1 MAAEIRSA
9 QPDSQFTKRLA
20 ALPGQREGLAL
31 GIALA
36 LLTCLPVLLAVYP
49 QMGDYPS
56 HLARYHVMLA
66 DGQNPGLARYY
77 GFEWKW
83 TGNLGVDLL
92 IGPLARLIGLE
103 PAGRLIAGLIPV
115 LTGLSI
121 LTVEWTLRKRIGA
134 GSLLAFAFIWSP
146 SLLLGFL
153 NFALSLALAL
163 FAFAGWVRL
172 AQWRW
177 RWALFLPIG
186 LLVWLCHVSG
196 WGVLGLLVFGYEW
209 QKGWEWQRGKI
220 WRAFLAP
227 WPLTMPILP
236 MLFGAG
242 TKGLFSYG
250 AHVLVYKLAIWLK
263 AMRDQSEQLDLLSAA
278 LVLVVLLIALG
289 RKRIDGRLGW
299 AALLL
304 LLGSLAVPRQIVG
317 GDYAD
322 YRLISAGLLV
332 ACLAIDW
339 PLPRWVLY
347 LAPVLFLSRLAVTTE
362 GWLAG
367 SRDTAELLAALDHV
381 PQGARI
387 ASAVAS
393 DQSVWAFNTF
403 EHIGSYAVV
412 RRDALVN
419 SNFAVPRVH
428 MLIMRDGGRNFI
440 DASQRIKFRPGEP
453 IDLSQ
458 YQPAR
463 QADYLWYVGP
473 PEPSRLPPGA
483 VVIWR
488 SRDGLLA
495 RLAKAPD
502 PS

>member
-1 MAAEIRSA
+1 M
-9 QPDSQFTKRLA
+9 PLTKLLGAR
-20 ALPGQREGLAL
+20 PGPFEGLWL
-31 GIALA
+31 GVVLA
-36 LLTCLPVLLAVYP
+36 LLACLPVLIATYP
-49 QMGDYPS
+49 QMGDYPA
-56 HLARYHVMLA
+56 HLARYHVMLDVGNSA
-66 DGQNPGLARYY
+66 WLNRYY

-103 PAGRLIAGLIPV
+103 LAGRLIAGLIPV

-121 LTVEWTLRKRIGA
+121 LTVEWTLRKRIGV
-134 GSLLAFAFIWSP
+134 GSLLGFAFIWSP

-163 FAFAGWVRL
+163 FAFALWVRL
-172 AQWRW
+172 EGQRW
-177 RWALFLPIG
+177 RWAVFIPIG
-186 LLVWLCHVSG
+186 LVVWLAHVSG

-209 QKGWEWQRGKI
+209 QRGKN

-227 WPLTMPILP
+227 WPLTIPILP

-250 AHVLVYKLAIWLK
+250 AHVLIYKQAIWLK
-263 AMRDQSEQLDLLSAA
+263 AMRDQSVELDTISLAAVLL
-278 LVLVVLLIALG
+278 VLLIALV
-289 RKRIDGRLGW
+289 RQRINGRLGW

-304 LLGSLAVPRQIVG
+304 LIGSLAMPRQIVG

-322 YRLISAGLLV
+322 YRLISTGLLV

-347 LAPVLFLSRLAVTTE
+347 LAPALFLGRLAVTTE
-362 GWLAG
+362 GWQKG
-367 SRDTAELLAALDHV
+367 SRETAALLGALDHV

-387 ASAVAS
+387 ASAVAVDRS
-393 DQSVWAFNTF
+393 SWAFDPN

-428 MLIMRDGGRNFI
+428 MLWLREGGPNFI
-440 DASQRIKFRPGEP
+440 DASQRLLVRPGTRV
-453 IDLSQ
+453 DLGRFG
-458 YQPAR
+458 PAR
-463 QADYLWYVGP
+463 QTDYLWYVGAA
-473 PEPSRLPPGA
+473 EPLRLPAGA
-483 VVIWR
+483 AVIWR
-488 SRDGLLA
+488 SKHGLLA

>member
-1 MAAEIRSA
+1 MPAEVRSA
-9 QPDSQFTKRLA
+9 QPARQLTK
-20 ALPGQREGLAL
+20 LPGPREGLWL
-31 GIALA
+31 GLVLA
-36 LLTCLPVLLAVYP
+36 LLACLPVLVCAYP
-49 QMGDYPS
+49 QMGDYPA

-66 DGQNPGLARYY
+66 DGQNPWLNRYY

-92 IGPLARLIGLE
+92 IGPLARLIGFE
-103 PAGRLIAGLIPV
+103 TAGRLISGLIPV
-115 LTGLSI
+115 LTGLAM
-121 LTVEWTLRKRIGA
+121 LTVEWTLRKRIGV
-134 GSLLAFAFIWSP
+134 GSLLGFAFIWSP

-153 NFALSLALAL
+153 NFALSVALAL
-163 FAFAGWVRL
+163 FAFALWVRL
-172 AQWRW
+172 AGWRW
-177 RWALFLPIG
+177 RWAVFIPMG
-186 LLVWLCHVSG
+186 LVVWLCHVSG

-209 QKGWEWQRGKI
+209 QRSKN
-220 WRAFLAP
+220 WRAFFAP
-227 WPLTMPILP
+227 WPLTAPILP

-242 TKGLFSYG
+242 TTGLFSYG
-250 AHVLVYKLAIWLK
+250 AHVQLYKLAIWLK
-263 AMRDQSEQLDLLSAA
+263 AMRDQSMQLDILGLA
-278 LVLVVLLIALG
+278 LVVTVLLIALG

-304 LLGSLAVPRQIVG
+304 LIGSLAMPRQIVG

-322 YRLISAGLLV
+322 YRLISTGLMV

-339 PLPRWVLY
+339 QLPRWVLY
-347 LAPVLFLSRLAVTTE
+347 LAPALFLGRLAATTE

-367 SRDTAELLAALDHV
+367 SRETAQLLGALDHV

-393 DQSVWAFNTF
+393 DQSLWRFNTF

-419 SNFAVPRVH
+419 SNFAIPRVH
-428 MLIMRDGGRNFI
+428 MLTMRDGGRNFI
-440 DASQRIKFRPGEP
+440 DASQRIKFRPGDT
-453 IDLSQ
+453 IDLGN
-458 YQPAR
+458 YQPAL
-463 QADYLWYVGP
+463 QADYLWYVGH

-483 VVIWR
+483 IVIWR
-488 SRDGLLA
+488 SDHGLLA
-495 RLAKAPD
+495 RLAKAGD

>member
-1 MAAEIRSA
+1 M
-9 QPDSQFTKRLA
+9 QPERQLTRLLG
-20 ALPGQREGLAL
+20 ALPAPREGLGL
-31 GIALA
+31 GVALA
-36 LLTCLPVLLAVYP
+36 LLASLPVLVAAYP
-49 QMGDYPS
+49 QMGDYPA

-66 DGQNPGLARYY
+66 DGQNPWLNRYY

-103 PAGRLIAGLIPV
+103 AAGRLIAGLIPV

-121 LTVEWTLRKRIGA
+121 LTVEWTLRKRIGV
-134 GSLLAFAFIWSP
+134 GSLLGFAFIWSP

-153 NFALSLALAL
+153 NFALSVALAL
-163 FAFAGWVRL
+163 FAFALWVRL
-172 AQWRW
+172 GERRW
-177 RWALFLPIG
+177 RWALFIPIG
-186 LLVWLCHVSG
+186 LVVWLCHVSG

-209 QKGWEWQRGKI
+209 QKGWERQRGKN

-227 WPLTMPILP
+227 WPLTAPILP

-242 TKGLFSYG
+242 TTGLFSYG
-250 AHVLVYKLAIWLK
+250 AHVQIYKLAIWLK
-263 AMRDQSEQLDLLSAA
+263 AMRDQSVQLDIMSLA
-278 LVLVVLLIALG
+278 LVAVVLLIALG

-304 LLGSLAVPRQIVG
+304 LIGSLAMPRQIVG

-322 YRLISAGLLV
+322 YRLISTGLLV

-339 PLPRWVLY
+339 PLPRWALY
-347 LAPVLFLSRLAVTTE
+347 LAPALFLGRLAATTE
-362 GWLAG
+362 GWQEG
-367 SRDTAELLAALDHV
+367 SRETAALLAALDHV
-381 PQGARI
+381 PRGARI

-393 DQSVWAFNTF
+393 DQSRWRFNSL

-428 MLIMRDGGRNFI
+428 MLTMRDGGRNFI
-440 DASQRIKFRPGEP
+440 DASQRIKYRPGDV
-453 IDLSQ
+453 IDLSR
-458 YQPAR
+458 YHPAR
-463 QADYLWYVGP
+463 QTDYLWYVGP

-488 SRDGLLA
+488 SRHGLLA

>member
-1 MAAEIRSA
+1 MPAEIRSA
-9 QPDSQFTKRLA
+9 QPAPRPTRWLGA
-20 ALPGQREGLAL
+20 PPGPREGLLL
-31 GIALA
+31 GVVLA
-36 LLTCLPVLLAVYP
+36 LLASLPVLVAAYP
-49 QMGDYPS
+49 QMGDYPA

-66 DGQNPGLARYY
+66 DGQNPWLTRYY
-77 GFEWKW
+77 GFEWKL

-121 LTVEWTLRKRIGA
+121 LTVEWTLRKRIGI
-134 GSLLAFAFIWSP
+134 GSLLGFAFIWSP

-153 NFALSLALAL
+153 NFGLSLALAL

-172 AQWRW
+172 TQWRW
-177 RWALFLPIG
+177 RWALFVPIG
-186 LLVWLCHVSG
+186 LVVWLCHVSG
-196 WGVLGLLVFGYEW
+196 WGVLGLLVFGF
-209 QKGWEWQRGKI
+209 EWQRSKN

-227 WPLTMPILP
+227 WPLTAPILP

-250 AHVLVYKLAIWLK
+250 AHVLIYKQAIWLK
-263 AMRDQSEQLDLLSAA
+263 AMRDQSEQLDKLSLA
-278 LVLVVLLIALG
+278 VVVLALLIVLL

-299 AALLL
+299 AALLV
-304 LLGSLAVPRQIVG
+304 LLGSLAMPRQIVG

-322 YRLISAGLLV
+322 YRLISTGLLV

-339 PLPRWVLY
+339 PLPRWALY
-347 LAPVLFLSRLAVTTE
+347 LAPVLFLGRLAVTTE
-362 GWLAG
+362 VWREG
-367 SRDTAELLAALDHV
+367 SRETAALLGALDHV
-381 PQGARI
+381 PRGARI

-393 DQSVWAFNTF
+393 DQSRWRFNTF
-403 EHIGSYAVV
+403 EHIGGYALV

-419 SNFAVPRVH
+419 SNFAVPRIH
-428 MLIMRDGGRNFI
+428 MLTMRDGGHNFF
-440 DASQRIKFRPGEP
+440 DASQRIKFRPGDV
-453 IDLSQ
+453 IDLAHYS
-458 YQPAR
+458 PAR

-473 PEPSRLPPGA
+473 PEPNRLPSGA

-488 SRDGLLA
+488 SSHGLLA

>member
-1 MAAEIRSA
+1 MPAETRPA
-9 QPDSQFTKRLA
+9 QPIRQLARL
-20 ALPGQREGLAL
+20 LGGMPGAREGLWL
-31 GIALA
+31 GVALA
-36 LLTCLPVLLAVYP
+36 LIACLPVLIAIYP

-66 DGQNPGLARYY
+66 DGQNPWLNRYY

-103 PAGRLIAGLIPV
+103 AAGRLIIGLIPV
-115 LTGLSI
+115 LSGLAI
-121 LTVEWTLRKRIGA
+121 LTVEWTLRKRIGV
-134 GSLLAFAFIWSP
+134 GSLLGFVFIWSP

-153 NFALSLALAL
+153 NFALSVACAL
-163 FAFAGWVRL
+163 FAFALWVRL
-172 AQWRW
+172 AKWRW
-177 RWALFLPIG
+177 RWALFVPIG
-186 LLVWLCHVSG
+186 LVVWLCHVSG
-196 WGVLGLLVFGYEW
+196 WGVLGLLVLGYEW
-209 QKGWEWQRGKI
+209 QRSKS
-220 WRAFLAP
+220 WRAVVAP
-227 WPLTMPILP
+227 WPLAMPILP

-250 AHVLVYKLAIWLK
+250 AHVLIFKQAIWLK
-263 AMRDQSEQLDLLSAA
+263 AMRDQSMQLDIMSLA
-278 LVLVVLLIALG
+278 LIGVVLLIALG
-289 RKRIDGRLGW
+289 RRRIDGRLGW

-304 LLGSLAVPRQIVG
+304 LIGSLAMPRQIVG

-322 YRLISAGLLV
+322 YRLISTGLLV

-339 PLPRWVLY
+339 PLPRWALY
-347 LAPVLFLSRLAVTTE
+347 LAPALFLGRLAVTSESWQT
-362 GWLAG
+362 G
-367 SRDTAELLAALDHV
+367 SRETEQLLGALDHV

-387 ASAVAS
+387 ASVVTTDLS
-393 DQSVWAFNTF
+393 LWRFNPL

-428 MLIMRDGGRNFI
+428 MLTMRDGGRNFI
-440 DASQRIKFRPGEP
+440 DASQRITFLPGQP
-453 IDLSQ
+453 IDLSR
-458 YQPAR
+458 YYPAR

-473 PEPSRLPPGA
+473 PEPTRLPPGA
-483 VVIWR
+483 VLIWR
-488 SRDGLLA
+488 SRHGLLA